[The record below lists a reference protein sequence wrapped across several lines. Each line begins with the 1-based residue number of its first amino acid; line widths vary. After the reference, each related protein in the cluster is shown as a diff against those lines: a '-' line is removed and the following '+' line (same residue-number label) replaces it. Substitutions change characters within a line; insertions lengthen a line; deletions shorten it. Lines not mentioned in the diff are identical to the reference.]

1 MAQRPK
7 LTLFVDIV
15 SPFAYMAFHV
25 LQRSQAFKQVEITY
39 IPIFLGG
46 VMKACNNRP
55 PISIT
60 NKAAYIESDR
70 KRWSKYANIPM
81 GDHMPKDFPPMTLH
95 VMRALAVV
103 EQQQP
108 EKLQDSIA
116 VLYKGMWVDGKTV
129 HKPEVF
135 EAVLAEVLGK
145 EGAKS
150 VVEQSTK
157 PEAKAKLQA
166 NTDLA
171 FKEGA
176 FGLPWFVATN
186 KEGVTEKYWGFDHL
200 GQVVE
205 HLGLDRGQ
213 AKELRAML

>member
-1 MAQRPK
+1 MAQKPK

-15 SPFAYMAFHV
+15 SPFAYMAFYV

-46 VMKACNNRP
+46 VMKACDNRP
-55 PISIT
+55 PIQIT
-60 NKAAYIESDR
+60 NKAGYIESDR

-81 GDHMPKDFPPMTLH
+81 SKEMPKGFPPFTLH

-103 EQQQP
+103 EASQP
-108 EKLQDSIA
+108 DRLSESIA
-116 VLYKGMWVDGKTV
+116 ALYKAMWVDT
-129 HKPEVF
+129 KPIAEPAVF
-135 EAVLAEVLGK
+135 ESVLAEVLGK
-145 EGAKS
+145 EGAKTI
-150 VVEQSTK
+150 VEQ

-200 GQVVE
+200 GMVVE

-213 AKELRAML
+213 APELKAML